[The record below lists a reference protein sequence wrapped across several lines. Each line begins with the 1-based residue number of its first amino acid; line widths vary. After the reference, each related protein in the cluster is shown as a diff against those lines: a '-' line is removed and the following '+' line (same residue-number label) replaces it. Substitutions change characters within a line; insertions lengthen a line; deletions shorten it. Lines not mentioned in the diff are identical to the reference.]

1 MSVGDVGVRAT
12 LQGFASP
19 TCRKMSSK
27 RSSITLS
34 LPSSTSAVLT
44 KNFLH
49 LSRAS
54 VMIPQESL
62 HGRLVM
68 VINTGYPLF
77 THSFL
82 AHSFYFYFL
91 LLLTRSRQDSR
102 GCVEDIFRVSS
113 FLGSSTNMDK

>member
-1 MSVGDVGVRAT
+1 MGVDQKETRVGGEVWRSTIGEIQRVGMMSVGDVGMRAM

-27 RSSITLS
+27 RSSIMLS
-34 LPSSTSAVLT
+34 LPSSTSTVLT

-62 HGRLVM
+62 RGRLVM
-68 VINTGYPLF
+68 VHQHRIP
-77 THSFL
+77 
-82 AHSFYFYFL
+82 SFYTFISCTFFL
-91 LLLTRSRQDSR
+91 LLFSIATY
-102 GCVEDIFRVSS
+102 
-113 FLGSSTNMDK
+113 